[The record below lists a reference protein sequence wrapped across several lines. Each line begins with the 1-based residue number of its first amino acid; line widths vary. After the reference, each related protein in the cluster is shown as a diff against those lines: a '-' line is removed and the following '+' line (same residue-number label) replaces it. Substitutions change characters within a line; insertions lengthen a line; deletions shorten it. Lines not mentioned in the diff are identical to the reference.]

1 MQIKDDSGT
10 IVALVVVF
18 RSNIKNK
25 METRLI
31 KMTVEQWLKKWK
43 IEACTLKLV
52 IAEKKST

>member
-1 MQIKDDSGT
+1 
-10 IVALVVVF
+10 
-18 RSNIKNK
+18 

-52 IAEKKST
+52 IAEKKINLKKKKICFII